1 LTAASIKQSEAA
13 LFAGEGEEVVVTAVG
28 AVEAGEAGVEVA
40 AALEAGDGAGGGRSE
55 VGEVLGVVA
64 EDLPDG

>member
-1 LTAASIKQSEAA
+1 M
-13 LFAGEGEEVVVTAVG
+13 TAVG

-40 AALEAGDGAGGGRSE
+40 AALEAGEGAGGGRSE
-55 VGEVLGVVA
+55 VGEVPGVVA

>member
-13 LFAGEGEEVVVTAVG
+13 LFAGEGEKVVVTAVG
-28 AVEAGEAGVEVA
+28 AVEAGEAGVEV
-40 AALEAGDGAGGGRSE
+40 
-55 VGEVLGVVA
+55 GEVLGVVA